1 MHDCLIVW
9 YEKDILITCCS
20 VFQLHTINQVWL
32 TDLALRLLCVLSL
45 DRFGDYVSDEVSNFL
60 MFLYY

>member
-1 MHDCLIVW
+1 M
-9 YEKDILITCCS
+9 
-20 VFQLHTINQVWL
+20 FQLHTINQVWL

-60 MFLYY
+60 MFLYYLTNNIIYFIWYLQHLD